1 MWQIFENLWSRFY
14 DLAAWFWWASGKIRE
29 DFSWFPFGAADWLA
43 GGVQWLG
50 DLSNAISRGML
61 WLYQWFSAIELEGF
75 FANFVGTLRTI
86 VTYYWGKISWFFV
99 VLYDKACSVL
109 GDLWD
114 RLADF
119 LYNLYDR
126 LWQLAVALWDRIT
139 DFFVNWYWA
148 VKDLVVSWADKVN
161 WLFGQVWDRVS
172 AVFTQLWDKIEWVF
186 TVVWARISSV
196 FTELWDRIQ
205 WVYTEL
211 WGRLS
216 WLLAQ
221 AWDRITWLCGDWA
234 WGRIWFYL
242 TNGWDL
248 LTRFVTDPLGTIWAI
263 IYPTLLKR
271 IEEYLN
277 ERWDAPVG

>member
-61 WLYQWFSAIELEGF
+61 WLYEWLSAIDLEGF
-75 FANFVGTLRTI
+75 FANFVSTLRTI

-99 VLYDKACSVL
+99 VLYDKVCRVF

-126 LWQLAVALWDRIT
+126 LWQLAIALWDPISN
-139 DFFVNWYWA
+139 FFVNLYWR
-148 VKDLVVSWADKVN
+148 VN
-161 WLFGQVWDRVS
+161 DFVITWWDRLNDF
-172 AVFTQLWDKIEWVF
+172 FTNLWPWICTTVADLGHKIGDFF
-186 TVVWARISSV
+186 TNLWPWICTTVADLGQRLWNFLTNLWPWICTTVTNLGQRIDNL
-196 FTELWDRIQ
+196 FTGEQ
-205 WVYTEL
+205 WVII
-211 WGRLS
+211 G
-216 WLLAQ
+216 
-221 AWDRITWLCGDWA
+221 
-234 WGRIWFYL
+234 FFL
-242 TNGWDL
+242 TAGYNFLKG
-248 LTRFVTDPLGTIWAI
+248 FVTDPLGTIWAI

-271 IEEYLN
+271 IEEWLN
-277 ERWDAPVG
+277 EQWDRAM